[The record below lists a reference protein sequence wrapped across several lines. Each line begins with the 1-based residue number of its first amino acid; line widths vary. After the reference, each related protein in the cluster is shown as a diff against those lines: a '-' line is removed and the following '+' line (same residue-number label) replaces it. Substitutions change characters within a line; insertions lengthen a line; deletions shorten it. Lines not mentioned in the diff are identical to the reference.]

1 MTMDRKINFNDDDG
15 DEEISSLFDMQV
27 EFNNKF
33 YELVKAQC
41 EACQSTFDQ
50 TQDILKTMADALNQ
64 MKDEVAALR
73 GQFQLI
79 YEHKQSMSEDI
90 GLIKLKLKIDP
101 YE

>member
-1 MTMDRKINFNDDDG
+1 MAMNRKINFNDNDDE
-15 DEEISSLFDMQV
+15 DLSLYNMQA
-27 EFNNKF
+27 EFNEKF
-33 YELVKAQC
+33 YNLIRSQFEGF
-41 EACQSTFDQ
+41 ESTFDQ